1 MAKRRK
7 KKESILSPRICW
19 VLIWSQFC
27 SVAINK
33 LHLARLKERA
43 TPGFTGLK
51 HEEHRYNGF
60 RGTQPWAKV
69 WLNSPVGA
77 ADKMKRGVST
87 EGSWAKIEQDGC
99 GKAWEQFALEHSLL
113 HFQKETMWALLL
125 GPSAYHS
132 LCACSRGASLGPPT
146 RWTDYINEIPIW
158 TVKRFPY
165 SVAIFCEAGRK
176 CSQQKRIY
184 PVGEYLES
192 SKTHNENLCVSIQEW
207 YWQQLK
213 VIKHAAHWPYK
224 FLLCNNFRE
233 TNPCL

>member
-7 KKESILSPRICW
+7 KKESILSPRISW
-19 VLIWSQFC
+19 VLIWSQFS

-43 TPGFTGLK
+43 TPGFAGLK

-60 RGTQPWAKV
+60 RGTQPRAKV

-87 EGSWAKIEQDGC
+87 EGSPSQNRAGWM
-99 GKAWEQFALEHSLL
+99 WEGMGAICSGALLAALPERDNVSPSFGTQCLSQLVCMQQRGLSGSSNQLNRLHQRDPHMNSQKVSLL
-113 HFQKETMWALLL
+113 CCFLLWSRQKMLPA
-125 GPSAYHS
+125 
-132 LCACSRGASLGPPT
+132 
-146 RWTDYINEIPIW
+146 
-158 TVKRFPY
+158 
-165 SVAIFCEAGRK
+165 
-176 CSQQKRIY
+176 KRIY

-207 YWQQLK
+207 YWQQSK
-213 VIKHAAHWPYK
+213 VIKHTAPLAIQISS
-224 FLLCNNFRE
+224 L
-233 TNPCL
+233 